1 MRRPALLALLGV
13 TTVMSVGLPA
23 VADTAVVGYLPPGVD
38 YGATDDS
45 EVDLGDVRAQGVVV
59 TNLEPGPRD
68 LGTRDE
74 CPADGCPYELV
85 VVDPAAL
92 RPDDDATSPPVA
104 CDTLEYAVVD
114 PEPDETSL
122 DGGARVFT
130 GSGAVPQRTADT
142 AAGTTPAP
150 LTPGVG
156 QLCFVT
162 PSGDDGLTNDAGDG
176 PLAATQPKPVVV
188 LHDPDAVADD

>member
-1 MRRPALLALLGV
+1 MRRPGLIALLGV
-13 TTVMSVGLPA
+13 ITVMSVGLPA
-23 VADTAVVGYLPPGVD
+23 VANTVVVGYLPPGVD

-45 EVDLGDVRAQGVVV
+45 EVELGDVQAQGVVV

-68 LGTRDE
+68 LDTRDE
-74 CPADGCPYELV
+74 CPADGCRYELV

-92 RPDDDATSPPVA
+92 RSDGAASPPVA

-130 GSGAVPQRTADT
+130 GSGTVPRRTADT
-142 AAGTTPAP
+142 ASETTPAP

-162 PSGDDGLTNDAGDG
+162 PSGDDGVTNDAEDG
-176 PLAATQPKPVVV
+176 PLAATQPNPVVI
-188 LHDPDAVADD
+188 LHDPDAAADD